1 MWRFLL
7 LPSNLTSSFLHL
19 PVEMASSDESGI
31 EQVIASSSALPNKE
45 RHTERV
51 LRKKELREFLVIG
64 HTTNLRKN
72 SKISVI
78 WYHGGERW
86 RLNDNSIDS
95 LYLYALDQL
104 SYPAIATE
112 CERVFSAAKQILSSE
127 RNALGPRMIEAC
139 ECLRWWWRTGVVVGK
154 MPASAMIPRV
164 EVEA

>member
-1 MWRFLL
+1 MPCWRFLL
-7 LPSNLTSSFLHL
+7 LPSHLTSSFLHL

-45 RHTERV
+45 RHTERA

-64 HTTNLRKN
+64 HT
-72 SKISVI
+72 
-78 WYHGGERW
+78 
-86 RLNDNSIDS
+86 
-95 LYLYALDQL
+95 
-104 SYPAIATE
+104 
-112 CERVFSAAKQILSSE
+112 AKQILLSE
-127 RNALGPRMIEAC
+127 RNALGLRMIETC